1 MSHTH
6 GKRALLLIATLSIS
20 LLGNAC
26 FFGSKKA
33 AVPATDT
40 SAEPDKILYDRAE
53 ADMQKG
59 RFTEARL
66 NFQTLINTYPDS
78 EYLAKAKL
86 AIADSY
92 YKEGGTAGLT
102 QAVAEYKDF
111 ITFFPFLDEAPY
123 AQMQVAMA
131 HYRLLE
137 KPDRDPTEARSA
149 EEEFQAFLLKYPNS
163 PLVPQAQQHLRE
175 VQEQIAEADFRVARF
190 YYLKRDYR
198 ASAARLI
205 DLTERYPLYSRSDQ
219 ALFMLGDIYDKAEK
233 RDIADRFYA
242 KIVRD
247 YPLSPLA
254 GSAKAKLVAA
264 GVPVPQPDPGAMARM
279 REQQQQAHGR
289 VSTLLTHATSVLHTA
304 PDLSS
309 AARSGQP
316 NLTPSGDEISATDVL
331 HPGTQDPGAIA
342 AVGSSTSVGAGTS
355 GVSVETVPG
364 SAPGTGVPV
373 GEATAPAND
382 SSVPTATTGGTETA
396 LPAPP
401 ANGSGT
407 PATGAAAPAGAESS
421 TANTSTNSAT
431 KTAAT
436 NTTGTAAQPTP
447 ADKLDPKTESS
458 SKHKK
463 GWHKL
468 IPW

>member
-1 MSHTH
+1 MSYPHT
-6 GKRALLLIATLSIS
+6 KRAALLLATLS
-20 LLGNAC
+20 LTMLGSGCLIPKAK
-26 FFGSKKA
+26 KKA
-33 AVPATDT
+33 APATDA
-40 SAEPDKILYDRAE
+40 SAEPDKILYDRA
-53 ADMQKG
+53 ADDMKHS
-59 RFTEARL
+59 RYTEARL

-92 YKEGGTAGLT
+92 YKEGGTEGLT
-102 QAVAEYKDF
+102 QSVAEYKDF

-131 HYRLLE
+131 HYRMLE

-175 VQEQIAEADFRVARF
+175 VQEEIAEADFRVARF
-190 YYLKRDYR
+190 YYLRRTYR

-205 DLTERYPLYSRSDQ
+205 DLSERYPLYSKSDQ

-233 RDIADRFYA
+233 KDIANRFYA
-242 KIVRD
+242 KLVRD

-254 GSAKAKLVAA
+254 GEAKAKLVAA

-279 REQQQQAHGR
+279 REQQQKPR
-289 VSTLLTHATSVLHTA
+289 RRTSTLFAHATSILHNG
-304 PDLSS
+304 PDLS
-309 AARSGQP
+309 AAAHSGQP
-316 NLTPSGDEISATDVL
+316 NLTPEGDEVSATDVL

-342 AVGSSTSVGAGTS
+342 AGSSNASIGAGAS

-373 GEATAPAND
+373 GEATAPPND
-382 SSVPTATTGGTETA
+382 SGVPTATTGGNESS
-396 LPAPP
+396 LPPAPANATDAP
-401 ANGSGT
+401 AADAAGTTQGSTAPPSSPGSASS
-407 PATGAAAPAGAESS
+407 PATAASS
-421 TANTSTNSAT
+421 
-431 KTAAT
+431 
-436 NTTGTAAQPTP
+436 AAQPTP

-458 SKHKK
+458 SKRKK

-468 IPW
+468 VPW